1 MNISVS
7 RKETVIEFE
16 DGLAL
21 LILTFSNE
29 DIEEFLVKAHPEY
42 AFAVYNED
50 EVDWDVDWYG
60 MDSVQQ
66 LRVMDDI
73 VNNLKPIKVYAEI

>member
-1 MNISVS
+1 
-7 RKETVIEFE
+7 
-16 DGLAL
+16 L